1 MAKAK
6 ALSTFR
12 MGQAL
17 IRTGAVFEAE
27 PDYIRA
33 LARNGL
39 AEFYAERPVTDEAD
53 EFGDLYE
60 DAPGSDETAEGE
72 NMDTAAARARQNS
85 GRKSKK

>member
-12 MGQAL
+12 MGQTL
-17 IRTGAVFEAE
+17 VRTGMVFEAE

-39 AEFYAERPVTDEAD
+39 AELYAEPSVEEDLDMDEPDAF
-53 EFGDLYE
+53 EALE
-60 DAPGSDETAEGE
+60 DSMPEQV
-72 NMDTAAARARQNS
+72 RQNS
-85 GRKSKK
+85 TGRKNKK